1 MKEKVLFRKGLFKK
15 SLQFRLIFLVVIAM
29 ATMILLM
36 VINNIYA
43 ISIVRRQVYDANSRT
58 LALYMSRIDQAF
70 DNIENYW
77 IGLQQSP
84 ELFTIRWRNNE
95 TDYHM
100 AQARLKKEMENAI
113 PSYGY
118 VENIFVYFKEHDVYL
133 DAVKY
138 DFEGDMRSDI
148 CREVRERAGKEIMED
163 KRGKWLGVKSGNEY
177 YLMRI
182 FRMGQ
187 TYIGGCVR
195 VSSLIDSL
203 RKDGFG
209 EGDYLAFCMDSGQE
223 LGNNL
228 PQFQETFDISKGP
241 AYYRSAET
249 NTRYMMISTPS
260 VNGDYN
266 LVTLIRDNSILEG
279 LGSVKQLIAMLVV
292 CVMLFMIFLLVSV
305 KRWMLIPLK
314 DLVDA
319 MRSLGMGNMN
329 VRLQKYEDCEEISMV
344 NSAFNHMIEQIRYLK
359 ISVYEEKMNKQK
371 MELQYLKLQVNPH
384 FYINCLN
391 VIHNLSIMKKN
402 DLVQEM
408 TTYLGNHLRYTL
420 EGNSVDFLKKE
431 IAYVENY
438 IRIQELRF
446 DHSIQVHYEVE
457 ESVLEAM
464 VPPLIIQTF
473 VENTVKYQMVA
484 GEMLDLY
491 IRIKRLDQGNNR
503 MIMIEIWDSGD
514 GFPDFV
520 LACLNQGQQFFD
532 ERGEH
537 YGIHNVQQR
546 LNLIYSGRV
555 NMIFGNHP
563 ETGGAFIRIA
573 IPDEKREGGTEN
585 DKGSDC

>member
-1 MKEKVLFRKGLFKK
+1 MKEKGFSGKSLVKK

-29 ATMILLM
+29 AMMILLM
-36 VINNIYA
+36 AINNIYA
-43 ISIVRRQVYDANSRT
+43 IGIVRKQVYDANSRM

-84 ELFTIRWRNNE
+84 ELFTIRWRNDE

-100 AQARLKKEMENAI
+100 AQARLKKEMESAV
-113 PSYGY
+113 PSYAY
-118 VENIFVYFKEHDVYL
+118 VEDIFVYFKEHDVYL

-138 DFEGDMRSDI
+138 DFEGDLRSNI
-148 CREVRERAGKEIMED
+148 RREVRERAGKEAAEAE
-163 KRGKWLGVKSGNEY
+163 RGKWFGVKIENEY

-182 FRMGQ
+182 LRIGQ

-195 VSSLIDSL
+195 IDVLIDSL
-203 RKDGFG
+203 RKEGFG
-209 EGDYLAFCMDSGQE
+209 EGDYLAICMDSGQE
-223 LGNNL
+223 LGNRL

-241 AYYRSAET
+241 TYYRSMET
-249 NTRYMMISTPS
+249 NEKYMLISASS

-266 LVTLIRDNSILEG
+266 LVTMIRDNSVLKG
-279 LGSVKQLIAMLVV
+279 MGSVRQLIVMLVV
-292 CVMLFMIFLLVSV
+292 GVILYLILLIFSV
-305 KRWMLIPLK
+305 KRWLLLPLK

-319 MRSLGMGNMN
+319 MRSLGKGNMD

-344 NSAFNHMIEQIRYLK
+344 NSTFNNMIEQIRYLK

-402 DLVQEM
+402 NLIQEM

-420 EGNSVDFLKKE
+420 EGNSVDSLAKE
-431 IAYVENY
+431 IAYVRNY

-446 DHSIQVHYEVE
+446 DHSIQVYYEID
-457 ESVLEAM
+457 ESVLTAM

-484 GEMLDLY
+484 GEMIDLY
-491 IRIKRLDQGNNR
+491 IQIKKLDQGNDR
-503 MIMIEIWDSGD
+503 MIRIDIWDSGD
-514 GFPDFV
+514 GFSDSV
-520 LACLNQGQQFFD
+520 LECLNQGQQLYD

-537 YGIHNVQQR
+537 YGIYNVQQR
-546 LNLIYSGRV
+546 LNLIYPDCV
-555 NMIFGNHP
+555 NMVFGNHP
-563 ETGGAFIRIA
+563 ETGGAFIRIT
-573 IPDEKREGGTEN
+573 IPDNRRGGAES
-585 DKGSDC
+585 DKSFNS